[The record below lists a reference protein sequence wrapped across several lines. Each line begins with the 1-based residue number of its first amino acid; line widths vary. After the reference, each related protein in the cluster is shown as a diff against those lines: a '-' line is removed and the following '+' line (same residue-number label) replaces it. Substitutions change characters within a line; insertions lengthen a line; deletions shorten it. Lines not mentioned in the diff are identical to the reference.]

1 MFVLDPLLR
10 RLVEKGTLSVIDPA
24 GRTHRYGGG
33 FPQATIRLHDWRLV
47 WRLLL
52 SPSLA
57 AGEGYMDGR
66 LTIEQGSLVDFLA
79 IVCSSGRGDSTN
91 PFLRGVTA
99 ISRVLRHVRQYNP
112 APRARRNVAHHY
124 DLSDELYSLFLDR
137 DKQYSCGYHPT
148 GKEDLET
155 AQELKKRHL
164 AAKLLLRPGLRVL
177 DIGSGWGGLALYL
190 ARETGAD
197 VTGITLSSEQLA
209 VARRRALDADLDKRV
224 RFELCDYR
232 ARTGPFDR
240 IVSVGMFEHVGVP
253 HYGEYFG
260 KIAQLLNDDGVA
272 LVHTIGRASPPGSTE
287 PWIAKYIFPG
297 GYIPALSEMM
307 RAVEKTG
314 LFVTDVEVLRV
325 HYAET
330 LRAWRYRFQA
340 NREKV
345 KAIYDERFCRMWEYY
360 LTASEAAFRYLDNVV
375 FQVQLAK
382 RRDAVPLARD
392 YITEYERTAAAP
404 AHRHS
409 A

>member
-1 MFVLDPLLR
+1 
-10 RLVEKGTLSVIDPA
+10 
-24 GRTHRYGGG
+24 
-33 FPQATIRLHDWRLV
+33 
-47 WRLLL
+47 
-52 SPSLA
+52 
-57 AGEGYMDGR
+57 MDGR

-79 IVCSSGRGDSTN
+79 IACSSG
-91 PFLRGVTA
+91 FLKGAT
-99 ISRVLRHVRQYNP
+99 ISRVLRYAQQYNP
-112 APRARRNVAHHY
+112 ASRARKNVAVYY
-124 DLSDELYSLFLDR
+124 DLSDELYSLFLDH

-148 GKEDLET
+148 GREDLET
-155 AQELKKRHL
+155 AQDLKKRHL

-197 VTGITLSSEQLA
+197 VTGITLSSEQLT
-209 VARRRALDADLDKRV
+209 VAKQRAKEAELDQRV

-240 IVSVGMFEHVGVP
+240 IVSVGMLEHVGVP
-253 HYGEYFG
+253 HYGAYFS
-260 KIAQLLNDDGVA
+260 KIAQLLSDDGVA
-272 LVHTIGRASPPGSTE
+272 LVHTIGRAGPPGATE

-297 GYIPALSEMM
+297 GYVPALSELM

-340 NREKV
+340 NRDKIRS
-345 KAIYDERFCRMWEYY
+345 IYDERFCRTWEYY
-360 LTASEAAFRYLDNVV
+360 LTGSEAAFRYLDKVV

-382 RRDAVPLARD
+382 KRDAVPLARD
-392 YITEYERTAAAP
+392 YIYEFERDAATP